1 MTIKIKLTPPEKVVP
16 PQAQVELKIK
26 KTLEGNL
33 LINDHD
39 HMDIV
44 VVPSKNT
51 VLTLPKPHAEK
62 DIFEFQRDFMHSL
75 FKGGLINADAAQGGS
90 RFGIIEAK
98 FASQGDVDPLQS
110 LLLQIENY
118 IKKSQNDMQIAVDY
132 DENIEDRFV
141 DPTDDDSTAY
151 GEVPPYQDT
160 PSGAEDSFSPYA
172 YSGYGYLY

>member
-110 LLLQIENY
+110 LLLHIENY
-118 IKKSQNDMQIAVDY
+118 IKKSPWD
-132 DENIEDRFV
+132 
-141 DPTDDDSTAY
+141 
-151 GEVPPYQDT
+151 
-160 PSGAEDSFSPYA
+160 
-172 YSGYGYLY
+172 